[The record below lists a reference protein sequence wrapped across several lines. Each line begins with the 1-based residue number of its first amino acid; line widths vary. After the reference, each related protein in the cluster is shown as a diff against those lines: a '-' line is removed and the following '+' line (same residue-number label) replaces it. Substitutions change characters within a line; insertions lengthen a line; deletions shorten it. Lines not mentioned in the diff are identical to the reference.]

1 MAAKKNNAA
10 REARMAKNNRNLN
23 RALTIFT
30 VGFVAEFYFLILNN
44 FLVKGS
50 VAQVAATASLLEA
63 LVWVG
68 CALMLVGLVLF
79 WSKKWRAR
87 FLTVSRILLALGVC
101 LTLSSRLMLDFYP
114 SGTTALCVGVP
125 VAMLLSVVCLLYQ
138 REFAVQSLALTLT
151 IVAAVLLNHG
161 STSMPALLNA
171 LCIMM
176 LVLVVALLV
185 FVLVAK
191 KCGGVLRGVRVFPAK
206 AGYTLT
212 LAVLVGCL
220 VAILLAL
227 FAGAAYYIVWVA
239 SAALFALAVWY
250 TVKML

>member
-30 VGFVAEFYFLILNN
+30 VGFVAEFYFLLVNN

-50 VAQVAATASLLEA
+50 MAQVATAAAVLEV

-68 CALMLVGLVLF
+68 CALMLVGLVLM
-79 WSKKWRAR
+79 WGKKFAR
-87 FLTVSRILLALGVC
+87 FLTLSRYLVVFGVC

-114 SGTTALCVGVP
+114 SGTTALCIGVP

-138 REFAVQSLALTLT
+138 REFSVQALALTMT
-151 IVAAVLLNHG
+151 IAAAVLLNHG
-161 STSMPALLNA
+161 STSMPGLLRAMCIAL
-171 LCIMM
+171 
-176 LVLVVALLV
+176 LVLVAALA
-185 FVLVAK
+185 VLVLMAK
-191 KCGGVLRGVRVFPAK
+191 MNGGVLRGVRVFPTR
-206 AGYTLT
+206 AGYGLT
-212 LAVLVGCL
+212 LGVLAGCIAAIL
-220 VAILLAL
+220 VALATS
-227 FAGAAYYIVWVA
+227 AAYYVIW
-239 SAALFALAVWY
+239 AAAVVLFALAVRY